1 MICGWMPFLA
11 IFGTCVSGV
20 LVMHSYHSYAGE
32 TTRWY
37 VERFDKTGN
46 LVLNGNEHFSVGVTP
61 LVKLSR
67 EKLAKI
73 IREEGN
79 ALCLNL
85 RGQNPKLCYIYD
97 GKCED
102 PETGQK
108 LPWHSQYLNCY
119 QSEKGVDTEGIVVTK
134 SFNGEVSIT
143 ENPDF
148 IGMCFTGGYLYFR
161 RIFIDGKLVEGEEY
175 VVD

>member
-1 MICGWMPFLA
+1 MTFLA
-11 IFGTCVSGV
+11 IFGTCVSSV
-20 LVMHSYHSYAGE
+20 LVMRSYYSFSGE

-46 LVLNGNEHFSVGVTP
+46 LVLEGVEHCSVCVTP
-61 LVKLSR
+61 LLKLSHD
-67 EKLAKI
+67 KLAQI
-73 IREEGN
+73 IREDGD
-79 ALCLNL
+79 AICLNV
-85 RGQNPKLCYIYD
+85 RDQNPKLRYIND
-97 GKCED
+97 GKYED

-108 LPWHSQYLNCY
+108 LAWNSRDLSCY
-119 QSEKGVDTEGIVVTK
+119 QSGKGVETDSFVVPQ

-161 RIFIDGKLVEGEEY
+161 RIFIDGKLVEAEEY

>member
-1 MICGWMPFLA
+1 MTFLA
-11 IFGTCVSGV
+11 IFGTCVSSV
-20 LVMHSYHSYAGE
+20 LVMHSYYSYSGD
-32 TTRWY
+32 TTRRY
-37 VERFDKTGN
+37 AKRFDKTGS
-46 LVLNGNEHFSVGVTP
+46 LVLDGVEHCSVSVTP

-73 IREEGN
+73 IQEEGH
-79 ALCLNL
+79 ALCLNV
-85 RGQNPKLCYIYD
+85 RDQNPKLRYIHD
-97 GKCED
+97 GKYMD

-108 LPWHSQYLNCY
+108 LAWNSRDLSCY
-119 QSEKGVDTEGIVVTK
+119 QCGNSVDTESFVVTQ
-134 SFNGEVSIT
+134 SFSGEVTIT

-161 RIFIDGKLVEGEEY
+161 RIFIDGKLVEAEEY